1 MDGDLSDQQRHF
13 VTTYLT
19 RAGSVADDVRDTV
32 QLFVDDH
39 NGKSWVVD
47 AALDRPVRDAV
58 LAGMAKAG
66 ISASAFQN
74 MDAYVTHA
82 SKVVDLKKTVRNSG
96 LTRDATLRVMMRLR
110 GGGNP
115 LTTPPEIAPNK
126 THAEYALEFTN
137 RLKKIDGFRHPEL
150 LDKYIKCLKYLHDKS
165 NDAFDANAKITG
177 DTPHDRMVKFTE
189 SLTAMQLGNML
200 TKRETMLLQWML
212 GTKKESRGE
221 RGIGIKMKDDGTISG
236 RPPFATYTKEYINE
250 IELAGNLDTNM
261 RHVVAWHTIRHAYN
275 DVIKKVGKDQVF
287 DVLGKLYAEKEGQ
300 IPDKIKLQLDG
311 KLKQLREDGVLKGP
325 DDPAAAGYAALYVM
339 NSNTENL
346 WNGDG
351 PANQALPQVQV
362 HAMRVLEE
370 HIGGRTALSVND
382 CYGIATNLGAAAEDA
397 ESRGV
402 GYATAL
408 FDVSMK
414 IEQQLSELEA
424 AGDVSDRT
432 APFDALPNYL
442 RRITKATC
450 LPAEL
455 DLIPTDGS
463 VNPET
468 GASEFGQVRLLG
480 QKPSAF
486 EAVSFLL
493 GDDTGPDKIMA
504 IFASLLS
511 FNEVTD

>member
-19 RAGSVADDVRDTV
+19 RAATVADDVRDTV

-82 SKVVDLKKTVRNSG
+82 SKVVDLKKTVRDCG

-115 LTTPPEIAPNK
+115 LTSPPEIEPNK
-126 THAEYALEFTN
+126 THAEYAFDFTN

-150 LDKYIKCLKYLHDKS
+150 LDKYIKCMKYLHDRP
-165 NDAFDANAKITG
+165 DVAFDANAKIAG
-177 DTPHDRMVKFTE
+177 DRPHDRMVKFTE

-250 IELAGNLDTNM
+250 IELAANLDTNM

-275 DVIKKVGKDQVF
+275 DVIQKVGKDQVF

-351 PANQALPQVQV
+351 PSNQALPQIQV

-370 HIGGRTALSVND
+370 LISGKKALSLND
-382 CYGIATNLGAAAEDA
+382 CYAIAAALGRESEAA
-397 ESRGV
+397 EKRDV

-408 FDVSMK
+408 LDMSMK
-414 IEQQLSELEA
+414 IEQQLTDLEQSGDVNDRNAPFSELP
-424 AGDVSDRT
+424 D
-432 APFDALPNYL
+432 YL
-442 RRITKATC
+442 RRIAKVTC

-455 DLIPTDGS
+455 DLISTDGTLH
-463 VNPET
+463 PET
-468 GASEFGQVRLLG
+468 GASEFGQVEQLRH
-480 QKPSAF
+480 KPSVF
-486 EAVSFLL
+486 HAVPILL
-493 GDDTGPDKIMA
+493 GDDATPETILEMFK
-504 IFASLLS
+504 SLLS
-511 FNEVTD
+511 FNEVR